1 MPNEDNIDASSA
13 ESKQD
18 SPSPHSTVERQRLQ
32 RERDLSELDSLHEKR
47 ELAALKKLE
56 IAELA
61 SNKRFAGRVI
71 IFCTLVTVFVCVAQ
85 LAIVLKQLIIDV
97 LLALTLASAMAPMA
111 EIAEKKKVPRA
122 VTVAIIYVLVV
133 AFYAGIGYL
142 VYKPF
147 REQVIVFI
155 DQLPHYVDQIHE
167 YYLRALDLAGDS
179 ATLFKIEPSSLKAAG
194 TSVFLKTITATGAVF
209 EIILNT
215 ILVLFLSAFFVVDA
229 KDIWNR
235 LLKWVPLKHRPRAA
249 AMIAPLESRMGG
261 YVRGQLLV
269 CTAVAIFFSVGF
281 TLIGVKYG
289 LVLGL
294 LAGLLNLI
302 PFVGSMLATVIALFI
317 ATTQSVQVFVLTL
330 LLFVVEQAIE
340 SNLIVPHLLGKQ
352 VELHPL
358 VVMFAILIGATIAGA
373 AGAIVAVPTTAVALY
388 VAQEFLLA
396 PDEALAED
404 DAEAKA
410 ASTKAS

>member
-1 MPNEDNIDASSA
+1 MPNEDNIDASGA
-13 ESKQD
+13 ESENDTPNSAQSARPLQK
-18 SPSPHSTVERQRLQ
+18 ER
-32 RERDLSELDSLHEKR
+32 ELSELDALLEKQ
-47 ELAALKKLE
+47 ELADLKKLE

-71 IFCTLVTVFVCVAQ
+71 IFCTLVTVFVCLAQ
-85 LAIVLKQLIIDV
+85 LAVVLKQLIIDV

-111 EIAEKKKVPRA
+111 EIAERKKIPRA
-122 VTVAIIYVLVV
+122 ATVAIIYVLVV
-133 AFYAGIGYL
+133 AFYAGIGFL

-155 DQLPHYVDQIHE
+155 DQLPHYVDQIHN
-167 YYLRALDLAGDS
+167 YYLKALDLAGDS

-209 EIILNT
+209 EIVLNT

-229 KDIWNR
+229 KDIWTG
-235 LLKWVPLKHRPRAA
+235 LLKWVPQKHRSRAA
-249 AMIAPLESRMGG
+249 AMITPLESRMGG
-261 YVRGQLLV
+261 YVRGQILV
-269 CTAVAIFFSVGF
+269 CTAVAIFFSIGF
-281 TLIGVKYG
+281 TVIGVKYG

-317 ATTQSVQVFVLTL
+317 ATTQSVQIFVLTL

-340 SNLIVPHLLGKQ
+340 SNFIVPHLLGKQ

-388 VAQEFLLA
+388 VAQEFLVT
-396 PDEALAED
+396 PDEHLAE
-404 DAEAKA
+404 AATEAKTTTTT
-410 ASTKAS
+410 AS